1 MKRLSFIIT
10 LASIMFAAPVL
21 ADDVTDQISEA
32 LKAYKKNDY
41 SMATTALDA
50 ASALIRQKKGD
61 AIAMILPKPFKG
73 WTAEEAGASSAGS
86 AMFGGGTSVKREYR
100 KGKERV
106 TISITTDSPMLQAMS
121 MMFANPQ
128 FSGPNAR
135 LVVID
140 GRKVIHDKKK
150 NSLQTM
156 VAGKILVNV
165 KGKRKASPEGVKK
178 YFKAI
183 NFKEIEKL
191 GK

>member
-1 MKRLSFIIT
+1 MKRLSFIFT
-10 LASIMFAAPVL
+10 LISIMFASPVF
-21 ADDVTDQISEA
+21 ADDVTDQIDEA

-41 SMATTALDA
+41 SMATTALDS

-61 AIAMILPKPFKG
+61 ALAKLLPEPLKG
-73 WTAEEAGASSAGS
+73 WKAEEAESSSAGA
-86 AMFGGGTSVKREYR
+86 AMFGGGTNVKRVYK
-100 KGKERV
+100 KGKESV
-106 TISITTDSPMLQAMS
+106 TITVTTDSPMLQAMS

-140 GRKVIHDKKK
+140 GRKVINDKKK

-165 KGKRKASPEGVKK
+165 KGKRKTHPEDVKK

-191 GK
+191 NK